1 MRRSR
6 YIIIAIIFVLTL
18 LGVSI
23 AMQSA
28 RSGKLAI
35 SAATGST
42 AVEVTVYPAAGSTQT
57 FKLDGGDT
65 KTLTLPKGKVRV
77 DASAGKIKSVDIV
90 EVKGWGATTEL
101 TTPSGNQRAV
111 QKLGSNSV
119 DCPLSS
125 GSKIFSYSC
134 ASGGPVF
141 RQVPIDSN
149 RLDPRDEL
157 LNGRTFVSLQP
168 YAGGLF
174 GYEFESS
181 TTPVFVSVDRQSVAT
196 FAPPADVGSLLQT
209 ERPRIVVPG
218 HPGDAHFALVFKA
231 AGRIYIF
238 DNLKDQNP
246 VRLSLDKVIK
256 LNDEKFISG
265 FQLLEKTLLIFIG
278 NNDHYEGETGANEVE
293 ADLQSEEY
301 RGEASKTPQ
310 HVFEYDFSGK
320 QTRHLELPGGVAA
333 TSSVLKLAGDY
344 YSMHTNQGVDLYH
357 YQDGEL
363 TLIYNLPDV
372 TDILP
377 TKNQTYFVVNGTIYT
392 LEPPTAAKLLSLH
405 SIFSSPALTVSTL
418 TDTASGLMFTA
429 FSNRTEEQAALDIF
443 RLLDSEQTTLPF
455 EEVFSYDKLASV
467 ITGYDYDDKQIIF
480 YMRVAGS
487 GGGSYDQLLQGMK
500 NKLKE
505 LNMDVGGR
513 AVTIGPLN

>member
-6 YIIIAIIFVLTL
+6 YIIIAIILIIVLV
-18 LGVSI
+18 GVSI
-23 AMQSA
+23 VMQSA
-28 RSGKLAI
+28 RVGQLAI
-35 SAATGST
+35 SAAPGRAT
-42 AVEVTVYPAAGSTQT
+42 VEVTVYPPTGSTQT
-57 FKLDGGDT
+57 FKLGGGDT
-65 KTLTLPKGKVRV
+65 KTLTLPKGAVRV
-77 DASAGKIKSVDIV
+77 DASADKIKSVDVV
-90 EVKGWGATTEL
+90 EVKGWRATTEL
-101 TTPSGNQRAV
+101 TTPSGDQRAV

-119 DCPLSS
+119 ECPLAS

-134 ASGGPVF
+134 ASEGPIF
-141 RQVPIDSN
+141 RHVPIDSN
-149 RLDPRDEL
+149 RLDPRDPL
-157 LNGRTFVSLQP
+157 LGGQTFLSLQP

-181 TTPVFVSVDRQSVAT
+181 PELIFISVDRQTVTT
-196 FAPPADVGSLLQT
+196 FAPPGDVGSLLQT
-209 ERPRIVVPG
+209 ERPRLVVSG
-218 HPGDAHFALVFKA
+218 HPADTHFALVFKE

-246 VRLSLDKVIK
+246 VRLGLDKAIV

-265 FQLLEKTLLIFIG
+265 YQLLEKTLLIFIG

-293 ADLQSEEY
+293 SDLQSEEY
-301 RGEASKTPQ
+301 LGEASQTPQ
-310 HVFEYDFSGK
+310 HVFEYDLSGK

-333 TSSVLKLAGDY
+333 TSGVLKLAGDY
-344 YSMHTNQGVDLYH
+344 YAMHTNMGVDLYR
-357 YQDGEL
+357 YQDDRL
-363 TLIYNLPDV
+363 AFVYNMRDV

-377 TKNQTYFVVNGTIYT
+377 TKNQTYFVVNGTLYT
-392 LEPPTAAKLLSLH
+392 LEPSTPAKLLSLH
-405 SIFSSPALTVSTL
+405 STFSSPALTVSTL
-418 TDTASGLMFTA
+418 TNTGNGLIFTA
-429 FSNRTEEQAALDIF
+429 FSNRTEEQATLDIF
-443 RLLDSEQTTLPF
+443 RLLDNEQTTLPF

-487 GGGSYDQLLQGMK
+487 GGGSYDQLLKGMK
-500 NKLKE
+500 DKLKE